1 LKKERIVFTP
11 EDHSAIIQEAQ
22 REIAN
27 KLVNTIKKGC

>member
-1 LKKERIVFTP
+1 LKKERRVFTS

-27 KLVNTIKKGC
+27 RLLNTIKKG